1 MKKVLMAAVLLSLLP
16 LSAPAAAP
24 TEASLEQL
32 MEVTRVRE
40 FMASMQAPIEQNI
53 RASAALALKG
63 KSLTAAQQQE
73 LEGALQKI
81 ATIVRSEISYE
92 KLKPTYLKIYR
103 ESLDQAEV
111 DGMIAFYQTPAGQ
124 AVILKMPV
132 ITQKSMG
139 AVQEMLG
146 SLMPRLEAA
155 LKETAESRQV
165 MKHASPD
172 VSGEGGQL
180 VEAGGIEPPSAS
192 PTFQTLRT

>member
-73 LEGALQKI
+73 LEVALQKI

-155 LKETAESRQV
+155 LKATA
-165 MKHASPD
+165 AS
-172 VSGEGGQL
+172 
-180 VEAGGIEPPSAS
+180 SAR
-192 PTFQTLRT
+192 P